1 MNDTKI
7 NFKNQSAVS
16 KREEG
21 LQALKQAHF
30 IEERYKEKFNQLQK
44 QQELLTERESKI
56 AAEKIELAR
65 YNW

>member
-7 NFKNQSAVS
+7 NFKNQSAVA

-65 YNW
+65 YN